1 MADQTTDSTR
11 SPTPV
16 PGPLPAIV
24 AEHRGWFIV
33 LGIALIVIGFIAM
46 TFPLMTTIATKIFI
60 GWLFL
65 IGGVVQVVH
74 AFSTQKWSEF
84 LLSLL
89 IGALY
94 VIAGAWLAFL
104 PLTGIITLTIFL
116 AALFLVEGI
125 AEIGMAMRIRPKG
138 GWVWM
143 LISGIIAIAAGVL
156 IVAGLPSTAAWAIGL
171 LVGINLIFSGTGY
184 LFLASAA
191 KA

>member
-1 MADQTTDSTR
+1 MTDSSTN
-11 SPTPV
+11 PLQ
-16 PGPLPAIV
+16 PLPAVI
-24 AEHRGWFIV
+24 AEHRGWFV
-33 LGIALIVIGFIAM
+33 FLGIALIVIGAVAI
-46 TFPLMTTIATKIFI
+46 TFPLMTTIAAKIFV

-65 IGGVVQVVH
+65 VGGILQVVH

-104 PLTGIITLTIFL
+104 PFTGIITLTIFL
-116 AALFLVEGI
+116 AATFLLEGVL
-125 AEIGMAMRIRPKG
+125 EIGMAMRIRPKG

-143 LISGIIAIAAGVL
+143 LVSGIIAIGAGVL

-171 LVGINLIFSGTGY
+171 LVGINLIFSGAGY